1 MEKISNIVRGSPR
14 VSSVDLKSA
23 SAVRPGV
30 PSFGRP
36 IGESPANI
44 DREGT
49 TASRAAALH
58 TQMSERRQA
67 GPERIVEAM
76 AEQFFVGRLA
86 GPKSAPIEVAEP
98 KVQARDVE
106 ELAAATDMDESVQ
119 VEAEQIAQPSGYV
132 PRGSYVDVR
141 A

>member
-14 VSSVDLKSA
+14 VSSVDLKSS
-23 SAVRPGV
+23 SAVRPGT

-36 IGESPANI
+36 IGESPAAL

-58 TQMSERRQA
+58 AQLNERRA
-67 GPERIVEAM
+67 GGPDRVVEQIAD
-76 AEQFFVGRLA
+76 QFFINRLQA
-86 GPKSAPIEVAEP
+86 PKPNAIEVAEP
-98 KVQARDVE
+98 KLSAKDVE
-106 ELAAATDMDESVQ
+106 ELAAEFEDGAQVQ
-119 VEAEQIAQPSGYV
+119 AEQVAQPSGYV

>member
-14 VSSVDLKSA
+14 VASVDLKSS
-23 SAVRPGV
+23 SAVRPGT

-36 IGESPANI
+36 IGESPAAL

-58 TQMSERRQA
+58 AQMSDRRTGGPDRVVEQIADQFFINRLQA
-67 GPERIVEAM
+67 PKVEA
-76 AEQFFVGRLA
+76 
-86 GPKSAPIEVAEP
+86 AEP
-98 KVQARDVE
+98 KVSAKDVE
-106 ELAAATDMDESVQ
+106 ELAVDLEDGAQVQ
-119 VEAEQIAQPSGYV
+119 AEQIAQPSGYT